1 MAKVLEFQPQHHH
14 FMANR
19 WGNIGNRILNTLNSL
34 SDKLPVSSSF
44 IWSFGFLL
52 CFSICNIFLC
62 HSFCL
67 SYCFYGLLFTG
78 GRVVVPFASVVS
90 PLVGETGPGACVSFL
105 VGRLSDCALAIETG
119 SFPSDE
125 QGLFW
130 DVCEPRIT
138 MQPIYCWAGLYFCL
152 AACLAWSL

>member
-44 IWSFGFLL
+44 IWSSGFYFASPSATY
-52 CFSICNIFLC
+52 FSVI
-62 HSFCL
+62 SFCL

-138 MQPIYCWAGLYFCL
+138 MQPIY
-152 AACLAWSL
+152 

>member
-1 MAKVLEFQPQHHH
+1 MF
-14 FMANR
+14 F
-19 WGNIGNRILNTLNSL
+19 
-34 SDKLPVSSSF
+34 
-44 IWSFGFLL
+44 
-52 CFSICNIFLC
+52 
-62 HSFCL
+62 
-67 SYCFYGLLFTG
+67 
-78 GRVVVPFASVVS
+78 PFASVVS

-105 VGRLSDCALAIETG
+105 VGKLSDCALAIETG